1 MKKQNGSGR
10 SSDGSVEPAAR
21 MSSPI
26 LAEMPET
33 PALNLGGG
41 KISTATRKR
50 LLPIAGADP
59 RDSRESRTAGGG
71 RR

>member
-1 MKKQNGSGR
+1 MKKHNGSGR
-10 SSDGSVEPAAR
+10 SSDGSAEPAAR

-26 LAEMPET
+26 LAEMTET

-50 LLPIAGADP
+50 LLPIAEPGP
-59 RDSRESRTAGGG
+59 GNSRESRTAGGG

>member
-1 MKKQNGSGR
+1 MKKHNGSGR
-10 SSDGSVEPAAR
+10 SSDGSATPETR
-21 MSSPI
+21 MSSPT

-33 PALNLGGG
+33 PALSLRGG

-50 LLPIAGADP
+50 LLPIAGQSP
-59 RDSRESRTAGGG
+59 LNSRDSRTAVGG